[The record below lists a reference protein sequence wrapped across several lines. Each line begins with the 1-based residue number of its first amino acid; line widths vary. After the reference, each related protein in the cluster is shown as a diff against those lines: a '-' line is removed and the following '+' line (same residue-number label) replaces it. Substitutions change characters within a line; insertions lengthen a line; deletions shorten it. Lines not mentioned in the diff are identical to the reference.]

1 MYNMVDD
8 NVKIVQLVLPL
19 IENNDERDMIDLFT
33 LHKILNLKDE
43 IVQEFINNELI
54 NSEWGD
60 IHQTHI
66 EYIDNASCEYDIEGN
81 LDLAKDSM

>member
-8 NVKIVQLVLPL
+8 NVKIIQLVLPL

-54 NSEWGD
+54 NSE
-60 IHQTHI
+60 
-66 EYIDNASCEYDIEGN
+66 
-81 LDLAKDSM
+81 

>member
-19 IENNDERDMIDLFT
+19 IENNDERDMIDLLT

-43 IVQEFINNELI
+43 IVQEFIN
-54 NSEWGD
+54 SEWGD
-60 IHQTHI
+60 IDQTHI